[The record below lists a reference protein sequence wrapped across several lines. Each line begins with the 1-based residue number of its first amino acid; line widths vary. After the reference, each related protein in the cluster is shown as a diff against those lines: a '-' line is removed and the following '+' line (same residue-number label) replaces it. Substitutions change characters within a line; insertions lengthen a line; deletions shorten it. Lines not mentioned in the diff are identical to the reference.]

1 MQKINFKALLPHL
14 AAVVIFILTIFAYFP
29 ELLEGKAISMGD
41 IEQHKGMSSE
51 LADYRERTGEEAIWT
66 NSMFGGMPGCLIS
79 VFYHGNLLKF
89 VDQILKLG
97 LPRPAGYMFTL
108 MLGFYVLMQIL
119 RVNSWVSVIGAI
131 AYCLSS
137 YNLLIIEAGHMSK
150 VDAIAYMP
158 WVVAGVI
165 CAFRR
170 NLLIGALLTAIA
182 LSLQIKATH
191 YQVTYY
197 MSFFLFFYVLFEV
210 IHFIKEKQISKAI
223 KPVALLVLAGILAIL
238 SNISSI
244 YTIYDYGKDSIRGK
258 SELTIK
264 NVKESDGLDRDY
276 ALQYS
281 YGIGESFSY
290 MIPDI
295 YGGSSSESLGSD
307 KNAVK
312 DLDNQ
317 YAGVVSSL
325 PKYWGDDSSSGPFY
339 AGALVCFLFVLGFF
353 WVKHPIRWAILAT
366 VVLAFMLSWGKNFID
381 LSEFMLNNF
390 PGYNKFRAV
399 KMILILCDFLIPV
412 MAVLTID
419 QILKNTDQIKANIK
433 TFYWAFALTGGLCLL
448 FWLIPSLFFD
458 LQQLSPSIEN
468 YVKNSLQQSGTSPQE
483 ITAYLDNLR
492 SNVEPAREYF
502 LKADAMR
509 AFILILIGAALSYFF
524 VLKRFSREI
533 FIVGIGLLIIGD
545 LWLVD
550 KRYVNSKDFV
560 SKRQSEIPFE
570 ASASDMA
577 IMQDQLN
584 KNAGLENKINERVSE
599 ARKSNKSF
607 GNADVVKYQFRGL
620 MANTHYRV
628 MNLASNTFNDAGTS
642 FFHKSLGGYSA
653 AKLERYQEFIEYHL
667 SKNMQAF
674 SEGIQSVKSDSA
686 MQALMGSL
694 YAFNMLNAD
703 YIIYNAKAAPI
714 INNQSLGHAWLVN
727 KINWVKNAD
736 EEILAMKAGF
746 NPANEVYIDE
756 RFKSTLNDFIPSK
769 TESDKVK
776 LLDYS
781 PNKLVYESNTA
792 KDALAIF
799 SEVYY
804 AKGWLA
810 SVDGK
815 PAEHFRANYILRG
828 MKIPAGKHQIV
839 FEFKPQPYIQ
849 TEKIAFA
856 SSCLLIVLAGV
867 VIFLVFRKTPI
878 VN

>member
-14 AAVVIFILTIFAYFP
+14 AAVIIFILTIFAYFP

-51 LADYRERTGEEAIWT
+51 LADYRERTGDEAIWT
-66 NSMFGGMPGCLIS
+66 NSMFGGMPGYLIS
-79 VFYHGNLLKF
+79 VVYHGNLLKF
-89 VDQILKLG
+89 FDQVLKLG

-108 MLGFYVLMQIL
+108 MLGFYVLMQVL
-119 RVNSWVSVIGAI
+119 RVNPWVSIIGAI

-150 VDAIAYMP
+150 VDAIAYIP
-158 WVVAGVI
+158 WVVAGVVA
-165 CAFRR
+165 AFRR
-170 NLLIGALLTAIA
+170 NLLFGALLTAIA

-197 MSFFLFFYVLFEV
+197 MSFFLFFYILFET
-210 IHFIKEKQISKAI
+210 IQFIKEKQFSKAI
-223 KPVALLVLAGILAIL
+223 KPIALVALAGLLAIL

-281 YGIGESFSY
+281 YGVSESFSY

-295 YGGSSSESLGSD
+295 YGGSSSESLGSEKD
-307 KNAVK
+307 AVK
-312 DLDNQ
+312 DLDNR

-353 WVKHPIRWAILAT
+353 WVKQPIRWAILAT
-366 VVLAFMLSWGKNFID
+366 VILAFMLSWGKNFIG

-399 KMILILCDFLIPV
+399 KMILILCDFLLPL

-419 QILKNTDQIKANIK
+419 QIIKNADQIKSNIK

-458 LQQLSPSIEN
+458 LQSLSPSIEN
-468 YVKNSLQQSGTSPQE
+468 YVKNSLQQSGASQQE
-483 ITAYLDNLR
+483 IIAYLDNLR
-492 SNVEPAREYF
+492 SNVEPAREYY
-502 LKADAMR
+502 LKADALR
-509 AFILILIGAALSYFF
+509 AFIFILIGAVLSFFF
-524 VLKRFSREI
+524 VLKRYSKEA
-533 FIVGIGLLIIGD
+533 FIAGMALLIVGD
-545 LWLVD
+545 LWMVD

-560 SKRQSEIPFE
+560 SARQSEIPFE
-570 ASASDMA
+570 ASEADAA
-577 IMQDQLN
+577 IMQDQLR
-584 KNAGLENKINERVSE
+584 KNVGLETKINERIAE
-599 ARKSNKSF
+599 ARKNKKSF
-607 GNADVVKYQFRGL
+607 GNADVVKYQYRGL

-628 MNLASNTFNDAGTS
+628 MNLGSNTFNDAGTS

-667 SKNMQAF
+667 SKNMQTF
-674 SEGIQSVKSDSA
+674 SEGLNNVKSDSA
-686 MQALMGSL
+686 LQTLLGSL
-694 YAFNMLNAD
+694 YGFNMLNAE
-703 YIIYNAKAAPI
+703 YIIYNPKAAPI
-714 INNQSLGHAWLVN
+714 PNKQALGHAWFVN

-736 EEILAMKAGF
+736 DEILAMKPDF
-746 NPANEVYIDE
+746 NPKEEAFIDE
-756 RFKSTLNDFIPSK
+756 RFKQSLNGFVPTPSNNN
-769 TESDKVK
+769 EIK
-776 LLDYS
+776 LKNYAA
-781 PNKLVYESNTA
+781 NKLVYESNTST
-792 KDALAIF
+792 DALAIF

-804 AKGWLA
+804 AKGWQA
-810 SVDGK
+810 SIDGK
-815 PAEHFRANYILRG
+815 PVDHIRANYILRG
-828 MKIPAGKHQIV
+828 LKIPSGKHEIV
-839 FEFKPQPYIQ
+839 FEFKPAIYYQS
-849 TEKIAFA
+849 EKIAYA
-856 SSCLLIVLAGV
+856 SSGLLILLAGV
-867 VIFLVFRKTPI
+867 FAFFAFRNKKTAQ
-878 VN
+878 

>member
-1 MQKINFKALLPHL
+1 MQKINFKAYLPHL
-14 AAVVIFILTIFAYFP
+14 AAVLIFILTIFAYFP

-51 LADYRERTGEEAIWT
+51 LADYRERTGDEAIWT
-66 NSMFGGMPGCLIS
+66 NSMFGGMPGYLIS
-79 VFYHGNLLKF
+79 VVYHGNLLKF
-89 VDQILKLG
+89 VDQVLKLG

-108 MLGFYVLMQIL
+108 MLGFYVLLQVL
-119 RVNSWVSVIGAI
+119 RVNPWVSIIGAI

-150 VDAIAYMP
+150 VDAIAYIP

-170 NLLIGALLTAIA
+170 NLLVGSLLAAIA

-197 MSFFLFFYVLFEV
+197 LSFFLFFYILFEV
-210 IHFIKEKQISKAI
+210 IQLIKEKQVSKAI
-223 KPVALLVLAGILAIL
+223 KPVALIAVAGLLAIL

-281 YGIGESFSY
+281 YGISESFSY

-312 DLDNQ
+312 DLDNR

-353 WVKHPIRWAILAT
+353 WVKQPIRWAILAT
-366 VVLAFMLSWGKNFID
+366 VILAFMLSWGKNFIGF
-381 LSEFMLNNF
+381 SEFMLNNF

-399 KMILILCDFLIPV
+399 KMILILCDFLLPL

-419 QILKNTDQIKANIK
+419 QIIKNADQIKSNIK
-433 TFYWAFALTGGLCLL
+433 TFYWAFALTGGICLL

-458 LQQLSPSIEN
+458 LQSLSPSIEN
-468 YVKNSLQQSGTSPQE
+468 YVKNSLQQSGASPQE

-492 SNVEPAREYF
+492 SNVEPAREYY
-502 LKADAMR
+502 LKADALR
-509 AFILILIGAALSYFF
+509 AFILILIGAALSYFY
-524 VLKRFSREI
+524 VVKRFSREVYI
-533 FIVGIGLLIIGD
+533 TVLGLLIVGD

-560 SKRQSEIPFE
+560 SKRQSEIPFDASE
-570 ASASDMA
+570 ADAA
-577 IMQDQLN
+577 IIQDQMR
-584 KNAGLENKINERVSE
+584 KNPGLETKINERIAE
-599 ARKSNKSF
+599 ARKNKKSF
-607 GNADVVKYQFRGL
+607 ANADMVKYQYRGL

-628 MNLASNTFNDAGTS
+628 MNLAANTFNDAGTS

-667 SKNMQAF
+667 SKNMQTF
-674 SEGIQSVKSDSA
+674 SDGLREVKSDSA
-686 MQALMGSL
+686 MQTLLQSL
-694 YAFNMLNAD
+694 YGFNMLNAE

-714 INNQSLGHAWLVN
+714 KNPQALGNAWFVN

-736 EEILAMKAGF
+736 EEILAMKPDF
-746 NPANEVYIDE
+746 NPSTEAFIDE
-756 RFKSTLNDFIPSK
+756 RFKDQLGSFNPTNDENNQI
-769 TESDKVK
+769 K
-776 LLDYS
+776 LLEYS
-781 PNKLVYESNTA
+781 PNKLVYSSKTTSE
-792 KDALAIF
+792 ALAIF

-804 AKGWLA
+804 AKGWQA
-810 SVDGK
+810 SIDGK
-815 PAEHFRANYILRG
+815 NMDHFRANYILRG
-828 MKIPAGKHQIV
+828 LKVPAGEHQIV
-839 FEFKPQPYIQ
+839 FEFKPALYYQ
-849 TEKIAFA
+849 TEKVAYA
-856 SSCLLIVLAGV
+856 SSGILLLLVGV
-867 VIFLVFRKTPI
+867 FAFMAFRKKQTPE
-878 VN
+878 